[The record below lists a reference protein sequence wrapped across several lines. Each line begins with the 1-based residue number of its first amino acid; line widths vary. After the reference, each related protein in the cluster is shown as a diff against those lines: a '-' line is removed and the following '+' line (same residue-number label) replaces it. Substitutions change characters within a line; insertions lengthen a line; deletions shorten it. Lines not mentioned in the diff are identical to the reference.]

1 MNVSL
6 FIAKRYLFSKKSTHA
21 INLISVI
28 AVLGVAV
35 ATMAMVVVMS
45 SFNGFSDLIASLFTE
60 FDPQL
65 KVQPV
70 SGKAVPAD
78 DPALDKVKKLPFVA
92 VATECVEDQ
101 ALAIYR
107 DRQAMVTVKGVEANF
122 DSLTNIRNILYGDGE
137 FKLSQ
142 ANLDYAVPGIWLA
155 KELGTGTDWPDYL
168 YLYAP
173 QRVGQYDIS
182 NPTEAFTTDSVL
194 SPGVVFQVRQNR
206 YDRKYVLTSIALARR
221 IFDRQGE
228 ITSLELR
235 MKPGV
240 DIDKAKNEIKA
251 ILGSRYSVKD
261 RYEQQA
267 DNFKVMQ
274 IEKLFAYVFLTFILL
289 VACFNI
295 VGSLSMLII
304 DKKND
309 VATLRSLGASDRTIT
324 RIFLLEGRMI
334 AVAGA
339 IIGIAIGL
347 LLCLLQQQYGLVK
360 LGNSSGNY
368 IVDAYPVSVHPW
380 DIAAILLTVVAVGW
394 LAVYFPVRYMSRKLL
409 SDTRK

>member
-1 MNVSL
+1 MNFPLFVSR
-6 FIAKRYLFSKKSTHA
+6 RYLFSKKSTHA

-28 AVLGVAV
+28 AVIGVAV

-45 SFNGFSDLIASLFTE
+45 SFNGFADLIASLFTE

-70 SGKAVPAD
+70 SGKAVAAD
-78 DPALDKVKKLPFVA
+78 DPALAKVKQLPFVE

-101 ALAIYR
+101 ALAVYR
-107 DRQAMVTVKGVEANF
+107 DRQAMVTVKGVEDNF
-122 DSLTNIRNILYGDGE
+122 DSLTNIRHILYGDGE

-142 ANLDYAVPGIWLA
+142 ANLDYAVPGIWIA
-155 KELGTGTDWPDYL
+155 KDLGTGTEWPDYL
-168 YLYAP
+168 HLYAP
-173 QRVGQYDIS
+173 QRQGQYDPS
-182 NPTEAFTTDSVL
+182 NPMEAFTEDSVL
-194 SPGVVFQVRQNR
+194 SPGVVFQVKQSR
-206 YDRKYVLTSIALARR
+206 YDRKYILTSIAVARR
-221 IFDRQGE
+221 LFDRQGE

-240 DIDKAKNEIKA
+240 DIDEAQKEIQS
-251 ILGSRYSVKD
+251 ILGSDRFTVKN

-274 IEKLFAYVFLTFILL
+274 VEKLFAYLFLTFILI

-304 DKKND
+304 DKRD
-309 VATLRSLGASDRTIT
+309 DMATLRFLGASDRTIT
-324 RIFLLEGRMI
+324 RIFLIEGRLI
-334 AVAGA
+334 ALAGA
-339 IIGIAIGL
+339 VIGIAVGL

-360 LGNSSGNY
+360 LGSSSGNY
-368 IVDAYPVSVHPW
+368 IVDAYPVSVHPQ
-380 DIAAILLTVVAVGW
+380 DVIAIFLTVIAVGW
-394 LAVYFPVRYMSRKLL
+394 LAVYFPVRYMSRR
-409 SDTRK
+409 SRT

>member
-1 MNVSL
+1 MNFPLFVSR
-6 FIAKRYLFSKKSTHA
+6 RYLFSKKSTHA

-45 SFNGFSDLIASLFTE
+45 SFNGFADLIASLFTE

-70 SGKAVPAD
+70 SGKAAPAD
-78 DPALDKVKKLPFVA
+78 DAALVKVKQLPFVA

-101 ALAIYR
+101 ALAVYR
-107 DRQAMVTVKGVEANF
+107 DRQMMVTVKGVEANF

-137 FKLSQ
+137 FRLSQ
-142 ANLDYAVPGIWLA
+142 ANLDYAVPGIWIA
-155 KELGTGTDWPDYL
+155 KNLGTGTDWSDYL
-168 YLYAP
+168 HIYAP
-173 QRVGQYDIS
+173 QRQGQYDMS
-182 NPTEAFTTDSVL
+182 NPTEAFAEDSVL
-194 SPGVVFQVRQNR
+194 SPGVVFQVKQSR
-206 YDRKYVLTSIALARR
+206 YDRKYILTSIALARR
-221 IFDRQGE
+221 LFDRQGE
-228 ITSLELR
+228 LTSLELR

-240 DIDKAKNEIKA
+240 DIDEAKKEIQA
-251 ILGSRYSVKD
+251 ILGNRFTVKD

-274 IEKLFAYVFLTFILL
+274 VEKLFAYAFLTFILL

-304 DKKND
+304 DKRD
-309 VATLRSLGASDRTIT
+309 DIATLRFLGASDRTIT
-324 RIFLLEGRMI
+324 RIFLLEGRLI
-334 AVAGA
+334 ALAGA
-339 IIGIAIGL
+339 VIGIGVGL

-380 DIAAILLTVVAVGW
+380 DVVMVFLTVTVVGW
-394 LAVYFPVRYMSRKLL
+394 LAVYFPVRYMSRRSKV
-409 SDTRK
+409 

>member
-1 MNVSL
+1 MNFPLFVSR
-6 FIAKRYLFSKKSTHA
+6 RYLFSKKSTHA

-45 SFNGFSDLIASLFTE
+45 SFNGFADLIASLFTE

-70 SGKAVPAD
+70 SGKAAPAD
-78 DPALDKVKKLPFVA
+78 DAALMKVKQLPFVA

-101 ALAIYR
+101 ALAVYR
-107 DRQAMVTVKGVEANF
+107 DRQMMVTVKGVEANF

-137 FKLSQ
+137 FRLSQ
-142 ANLDYAVPGIWLA
+142 ANLDYAVPGIWIA
-155 KELGTGTDWPDYL
+155 KDLGTGTDWPEYL
-168 YLYAP
+168 HIYAP
-173 QRVGQYDIS
+173 QRQGQYDMS
-182 NPTEAFTTDSVL
+182 NPTEAFTEDSVL
-194 SPGVVFQVRQNR
+194 SPGVVFQVKQSR
-206 YDRKYVLTSIALARR
+206 YDRKYILTSIALARR
-221 IFDRQGE
+221 LFDRQGE
-228 ITSLELR
+228 LTSLELR

-240 DIDKAKNEIKA
+240 DIDEAKKEIRA
-251 ILGSRYSVKD
+251 ILGNRFTVKD

-274 IEKLFAYVFLTFILL
+274 VEKLFAYAFLTFILL

-304 DKKND
+304 DKRD
-309 VATLRSLGASDRTIT
+309 DIATLRFLGASDRTIT
-324 RIFLLEGRMI
+324 RIFLLEGRLI
-334 AVAGA
+334 ALAGA
-339 IIGIAIGL
+339 VIGIGVGL

-380 DIAAILLTVVAVGW
+380 DVVMVFLTVTVVGW
-394 LAVYFPVRYMSRKLL
+394 LAVYFPVRYMSRRSKV
-409 SDTRK
+409 

>member
-78 DPALDKVKKLPFVA
+78 DPALAKVKKLPFVA

-155 KELGTGTDWPDYL
+155 KTLGTGTDWSDYL

-240 DIDKAKNEIKA
+240 DIDEAKNEIKA
-251 ILGSRYSVKD
+251 IVGSRYSVKD

-360 LGNSSGNY
+360 LGSSSGNY

-394 LAVYFPVRYMSRKLL
+394 LAVFFPVRYMSRKLL